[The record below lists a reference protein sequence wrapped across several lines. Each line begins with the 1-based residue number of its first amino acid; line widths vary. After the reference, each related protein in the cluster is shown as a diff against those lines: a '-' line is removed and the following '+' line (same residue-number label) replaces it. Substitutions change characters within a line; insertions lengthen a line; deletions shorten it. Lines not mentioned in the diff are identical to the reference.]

1 MNHLNY
7 KPRIIDAKVEE
18 YLSAFGAVCIE
29 GPKWCGKTWTSAQH
43 SKSEIYIGDP
53 ANNFQN
59 RQLAELSPELVL
71 TGEAPRLIAEWQ
83 EVPPLWDAVR
93 YKVDQTAE
101 KGQFILTGSATPNHK
116 GVLHSRAGRIA
127 KLRMRPMSLYESGD
141 PSGQV
146 SLEKL
151 CHGEV
156 TTAMTG

>member
-29 GPKWCGKTWTSAQH
+29 RPKWCGKTWTLRSTAKAKSISA
-43 SKSEIYIGDP
+43 IRLTT
-53 ANNFQN
+53 FQN

-71 TGEAPRLIAEWQ
+71 TGEAPRLIDEWQ

-101 KGQFILTGSATPNHK
+101 KGQF
-116 GVLHSRAGRIA
+116 HSDR
-127 KLRMRPMSLYESGD
+127 
-141 PSGQV
+141 
-146 SLEKL
+146 L
-151 CHGEV
+151 CHP
-156 TTAMTG
+156 